1 AVPDRLFVG
10 AARNRPITWKGF
22 RPARTGPFYVSRYL
36 PDRSEEY
43 GGAKPVIFR
52 SDDAGE
58 TWRALAGGLPVEHPY
73 VVSALQIHPRNPDE
87 VVVGYMDGS
96 IYVSRDAGE
105 SWRQLSVGHPK
116 LVGVRVFVSA

>member
-1 AVPDRLFVG
+1 MSHYS
-10 AARNRPITWKGF
+10 RNL
-22 RPARTGPFYVSRYL
+22 V
-36 PDRSEEY
+36 EES
-43 GGAKPVIFR
+43 GGAKPAIFR

-73 VVSALQIHPRNPDE
+73 VVSGLQIHPRNPDE
-87 VVVGYMDGS
+87 VVVGYTDGS

-105 SWRQLSVGHPK
+105 SWRRLSVSHAK